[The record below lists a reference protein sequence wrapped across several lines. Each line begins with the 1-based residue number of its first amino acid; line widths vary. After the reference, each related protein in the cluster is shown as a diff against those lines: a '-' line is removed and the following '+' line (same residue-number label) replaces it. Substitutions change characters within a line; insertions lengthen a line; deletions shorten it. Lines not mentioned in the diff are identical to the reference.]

1 VPLRHI
7 QDRADHGWKNAI
19 HQLVRGRTLLG
30 WHIQVHGRMSR
41 ALDKRQLFGASS
53 TDRLGRGRQR
63 RYVAEEI
70 RASMDHTGQIRHRA
84 PKFVW

>member
-1 VPLRHI
+1 VAFRHI

-19 HQLVRGRTLLG
+19 YQLVRGRTLLG
-30 WHIQVHGRMSR
+30 RHIQVHGRMSR
-41 ALDKRQLFGASS
+41 ALDKRQLFGARS

-63 RYVAEEI
+63 RHVAEEI
-70 RASMDHTGQIRHRA
+70 RATMDYAGQIRHRA

>member
-1 VPLRHI
+1 
-7 QDRADHGWKNAI
+7 
-19 HQLVRGRTLLG
+19 
-30 WHIQVHGRMSR
+30 MSR